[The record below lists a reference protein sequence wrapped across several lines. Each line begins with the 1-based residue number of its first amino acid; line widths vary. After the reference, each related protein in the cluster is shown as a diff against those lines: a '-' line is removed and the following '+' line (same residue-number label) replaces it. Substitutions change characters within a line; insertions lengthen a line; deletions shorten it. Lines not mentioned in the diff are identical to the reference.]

1 MNAQATTGAQESPAK
16 PGPRATPPL
25 AGVRVLD
32 LGRVIAAPLAS
43 QMLADYGA
51 EVIKLERVGVGDDA
65 RKMTA
70 GCLHDRNGEKIL
82 TETSILLMGNR
93 NKKSLT
99 IEFSKPEGQRLL
111 HKLAAV
117 SDVLIENFVP
127 GTMQRF
133 NADYDTLSAINP
145 RLIYCSVTGWG
156 QTGPYRMRPG
166 YDAVLQAATG
176 FMSVTGPRDD
186 LPGAGPARVGASVID
201 IATGMNTAFAVMLA
215 LRQREFTGEGQY
227 IDMSLHDNGIAMQAD
242 NVQKYLLNGDLIGRH
257 GTENYGGAPA
267 RVFRTA
273 DGEVYIIAGM
283 SNQFAALCKVLGV
296 PALPEDKRFNG
307 VMTRFNHRDELYP
320 LIEPL
325 IAKWNTAE
333 LLAVLEAA
341 GVPGAAA
348 NNYRQV
354 FEDPHTR
361 ARAMTVHL
369 EHPQSDRLDVIAS
382 PIKMSK
388 APPRY
393 SRPPLLGEHTDDV
406 LGGLLGMSAA
416 DIQRLRDDGVV

>member
-1 MNAQATTGAQESPAK
+1 MAEDKSADPAEKK
-16 PGPRATPPL
+16 PPRAPL
-25 AGVRVLD
+25 EGVRVLD
-32 LGRVIAAPLAS
+32 LGRVIAAPYAS
-43 QMLADYGA
+43 QMLGDYGA
-51 EVIKLERVGVGDDA
+51 EVIKLERAGVGDDA
-65 RKMTA
+65 RKMVA
-70 GCLHDRNGEKIL
+70 GCLQDRKGEKIL
-82 TETSILLMGNR
+82 SETSILLLGNR

-99 IEFSKPEGQRLL
+99 IEFSKPEGQKLL

-133 NADYDTLSAINP
+133 NAGYETLSAINP
-145 RLIYCSVTGWG
+145 RLIYCSITGWG
-156 QTGPYRMRPG
+156 QTGPYHMRPG

-227 IDMSLHDNGIAMQAD
+227 IDICLHDIGIAMQAD

-273 DGEVYIIAGM
+273 DGEIYIIAGM
-283 SNQFAALCKVLGV
+283 SNQFAALCGVLGA
-296 PALPEDKRFNG
+296 PGLPEDKRFNG
-307 VMTRFNHRDELYP
+307 VMTRFQNRDALYA
-320 LIEPL
+320 IVEPL
-325 IAKWNTAE
+325 IAQWKTAE
-333 LLAVLEAA
+333 LLAALEAA

-348 NNYRQV
+348 NNYKQV

-361 ARAMTVHL
+361 ARGMTVHL
-369 EHPQSDRLDVIAS
+369 DHPLSDRLDLIAS
-382 PIKMSK
+382 PLKMSK
-388 APPRY
+388 SPPRY
-393 SRPPLLGEHTDDV
+393 ARPPTLGEHTDAV
-406 LGGLLGMSAA
+406 LSGLLGMSGEE
-416 DIQRLRDDGVV
+416 IRRLREDGVV